1 MGRFAVSECF
11 WFSLVFAI
19 ALLHLQLR
27 LRNGDIAEGAVDVT

>member
-1 MGRFAVSECF
+1 MERFAVSECF

-27 LRNGDIAEGAVDVT
+27 LRNIARGVASIVV